1 MNSSR
6 TLTTEQIDAILRR
19 LDVASAPDQAFVA
32 SSHSALASRVRIVR
46 ARDASWSG
54 RLRRELGLALTPTGL
69 NRSAARSLRLIGLVA
84 LLVLALVVGLVIAG
98 ALNRPTIGGNGVL
111 IVSVKGQLEAVDPL
125 TGSGRSILPAGVKAE
140 GVTRSPDG
148 RLATYWVNGSSQSH
162 LFAVAVDGSDRRELA
177 SGMSM
182 TCCSSTDNWSSDSRF
197 LASEVT
203 LDGVARIII
212 VDVASGLARPV
223 TPPGVVA
230 HSPLWSP
237 DDEWIA
243 FTPEARAGRGLS
255 VIRTDGT
262 GMHDIGGN
270 LHGLDVAG
278 PDTWSPDGEWI
289 YFAAGDAA
297 VSHVFRANVP
307 GRFSQQLTAN
317 GLNAYA
323 TASSPDGTQ
332 IAFIVDAGYGFDLWI
347 ANSDGTGAHRILG
360 AAGLGGWSA
369 DGQFILVRWK
379 PPDNTLGGLGTVR
392 PDGTDLKIL
401 IPYDP
406 SCRDLWD
413 QTCEL
418 GFGWGQARP

>member
-1 MNSSR
+1 MNGSR
-6 TLTTEQIDAILRR
+6 TTTEQIDAILRR
-19 LDVASAPDQAFVA
+19 LDVASAPDPAFLA
-32 SSHSALASRVRIVR
+32 SSHSELASRVRAVR
-46 ARDASWSG
+46 ARDASWFG
-54 RLRRELGLALTPTGL
+54 RLRRELGLTVTPTGM

-84 LLVLALVVGLVIAG
+84 LLVLALVVALVIAG

-125 TGSGRSILPAGVKAE
+125 TGSGRSILPAGVRAE

-148 RLATYWVNGSSQSH
+148 RLATYWVNGGSQSH

-203 LDGVARIII
+203 LDGVARIIV
-212 VDVASGLARPV
+212 VDVASGLARSV
-223 TPPGVVA
+223 TAPGVVA

-243 FTPEARAGRGLS
+243 FTMETRAGLGLS
-255 VIRTDGT
+255 IIRPDGT

-278 PDTWSPDGEWI
+278 PDSWSPDGEWI

-307 GRFSQQLTAN
+307 GRFSQQLTLT

-323 TASSPDGTQ
+323 TASSPDGTH
-332 IAFIVDAGYGFDLWI
+332 IAFMVNAAYGFDLWI

-406 SCRDLWD
+406 SCRDRWD

-418 GFGWGQARP
+418 GYGWGQARP